1 MKNVNTKNMK
11 LGGLG
16 EATYRTL
23 KNKAD
28 DILMIIFT
36 KGKLEIEV
44 KDIERVNV
52 YNESMVIIFKN
63 NKEQFINLLQVTY
76 IEL

>member
-76 IEL
+76 LE

>member
-1 MKNVNTKNMK
+1 MRNINIKNMK
-11 LGGLG
+11 LGCLG
-16 EATYRTL
+16 EATYHTL

-28 DILMIIFT
+28 DILIIIFT

-76 IEL
+76 LE

>member
-23 KNKAD
+23 KNKTD
-28 DILMIIFT
+28 DILIIIFT

-76 IEL
+76 LE

>member
-23 KNKAD
+23 KNKTD

-76 IEL
+76 LE